1 MPINTLKVRH
11 KHYILLILNTL
22 ASVCGFSQTEES
34 IASHKMALANSESDT
49 AYCRILTDL
58 ADDYLYL
65 NPDSAQHYG
74 KKAVEFALAHGDKK
88 NLAQAYNTLGIIQFD
103 KSYLTGALENFQNA
117 YELYLEIGDKKGQ
130 GKILN
135 NLGVIYSETEEYETA
150 IQKYQESFKINT
162 SIENWETA
170 STALYNIASNEM
182 SLKKYTEAQYTIDE
196 LIKFKALHP
205 ESISP
210 DQLLADYYLE
220 LNQHDSAEFYLSRT
234 LVEMDKTGN
243 LYYLASGQISL
254 TEIYLKTGRI
264 DEARAQLE
272 ATEQFVRS
280 NEYLEMMIDLLEVKS
295 EVYAALGDPTKALQY
310 QIESSDLKDSLNH
323 INRMNFIS
331 ELSAQYNTDRAE
343 AKITQQDGI
352 IATNKKWLFT
362 IGIFSCLLLVVLGV
376 MYFIYRKNRNLN
388 HLLKVQN
395 SHINV
400 QRQKIVSSINYA
412 KKIQQSSLP
421 REAEFKKI
429 FRDSF
434 VYFKPKDIIS
444 GDFFSYQEID
454 GKVYIAAIDCTG
466 HGVPGALMSLI
477 ANAKLNKVVNEMGY
491 RDPGEILCAM
501 HYEIQMALRQD
512 SDSESAQD
520 GVEMNLCAID
530 QNKKT
535 ISYAGANSPISIVH
549 KGLCT
554 EQKGSPV
561 GLGGTYNPRQLIAG
575 KAMFITEE
583 FSYQDGDSLFLYSD
597 GFHDQIGGEAN
608 KKFNKE
614 NFRKMISEISQHRL
628 RNAKDTCQQILSEW
642 QGKNSQ
648 TDDIML
654 IGILL

>member
-1 MPINTLKVRH
+1 MKTYKILIFNTL
-11 KHYILLILNTL
+11 ISI
-22 ASVCGFSQTEES
+22 CGFSQTEES
-34 IASHKMALANSESDT
+34 IASHKLALLNSESDT

-65 NPDSAQHYG
+65 NPDSAQFYG
-74 KKAVEFALAHGDKK
+74 KKAVDFALAHNDKK

-103 KSYLTGALENFQNA
+103 KSYLTGALDHFQHA
-117 YELYLEIGDKKGQ
+117 YQLYLEIGDKNGQ

-135 NLGVIYSETEEYETA
+135 NLGVIYSETEEFETA
-150 IQKYQESFKINT
+150 IQKYKIAFEIN
-162 SIENWETA
+162 SSVENWDAA
-170 STALYNIASNEM
+170 STALYNIAGNQL
-182 SLKKYTEAQYTIDE
+182 SLKKYTEARYSIDE
-196 LIKFKALHP
+196 LIRFKALHP
-205 ESISP
+205 QSTSP
-210 DQLLADYYLE
+210 DPLLADYFE
-220 LNQHDSAEFYLSRT
+220 QSNQLDSAEFYLNRT
-234 LVEMDKTGN
+234 IVEMDKSGN
-243 LYYLASGQISL
+243 LYYLASSQISL
-254 TEIYLKTGRI
+254 TKIYLKTGRVE
-264 DEARAQLE
+264 EARGLLE
-272 ATEQFVRS
+272 ETEQFVRS
-280 NEYLEMMIDLLEVKS
+280 NEYLEMLIDVLEVKS
-295 EVYAALGDPTKALQY
+295 KIFAALNDPLQALQY
-310 QIESSDLKDSLNH
+310 QEQCSALKDSLNH

-331 ELSAQYNTDRAE
+331 ELNAQYNTDRAE
-343 AKITQQDGI
+343 AKISQQDEI
-352 IATNKKWLFT
+352 ISTNKKWLIT
-362 IGIFSCLLLVVLGV
+362 IGLFSCLLLVVLAV
-376 MYFIYRKNRNLN
+376 MYFIFRKNRTLN
-388 HLLKVQN
+388 RLLKLQN

-421 REAEFKKI
+421 REVEFKKI

-454 GKVYIAAIDCTG
+454 GKIYIAAIDCTG

-535 ISYAGANSPISIVH
+535 ILYAGANSPISIVH
-549 KGLCT
+549 KGFCT
-554 EQKGSPV
+554 EQKGSPI
-561 GLGGTYNPRQLIAG
+561 GLGGTYNPRQLIEG
-575 KAMFITEE
+575 RAMFVTEE

-597 GFHDQIGGEAN
+597 GFHDQLGGKDN

-628 RNAKDTCQQILSEW
+628 RNAKETCQQIFTEW
-642 QGKNSQ
+642 QGKNAQ

>member
-1 MPINTLKVRH
+1 VNLK
-11 KHYILLILNTL
+11 KYTLLIFSAL
-22 ASVCGFSQTEES
+22 ASYFGFAQTEES
-34 IASHKMALANSESDT
+34 IASHKIALTNAESDT

-58 ADDYLYL
+58 ADDYLYI
-65 NPDSAQHYG
+65 NPDSAQFYG
-74 KKAVEFALAHGDKK
+74 KKALEFALAHQDKK

-103 KSYLTGALENFQNA
+103 KAYLTGALENFQNA
-117 YELYLEIGDKKGQ
+117 YQLYLEIGDKKGQ

-135 NLGVIYSETEEYETA
+135 NLGVIYSETEEFETG
-150 IQKYQESFKINT
+150 IQKYKDAFQINS
-162 SIENWETA
+162 SIENWATA
-170 STALYNIASNEM
+170 STALYNIAGNLM
-182 SLKKYTEAQYTIDE
+182 SLKRYAEARYTIDE
-196 LIKFKALHP
+196 LLRFKALHP
-205 ESISP
+205 ESTSADP
-210 DQLLADYYLE
+210 LLADYFE
-220 LNQHDSAEFYLSRT
+220 QSNQYDSAEFYLNRT
-234 LVEMDKTGN
+234 IVDMDKSGN
-243 LYYLASGQISL
+243 LYYLASSQISL
-254 TEIYLKTGRI
+254 TKMYLKTGRI
-264 DEARAQLE
+264 EEARLLLE
-272 ATEQFVRS
+272 ETEQFVRS

-295 EVYAALGDPTKALQY
+295 EVYSALDNPKQALQY
-310 QIESSDLKDSLNH
+310 QMECSALKDSLNH
-323 INRMNFIS
+323 INRMNFIN

-343 AKITQQDGI
+343 AKISLQDEVI
-352 IATNKKWLFT
+352 STNKKWLIT
-362 IGIFSCLLLVVLGV
+362 IGIFSCLVLIVLGIMFFV
-376 MYFIYRKNRNLN
+376 YRKNRTLN

-395 SHINV
+395 NHINM
-400 QRQKIVSSINYA
+400 QRQKIMSSINYA

-421 REAEFKKI
+421 REVEFKKI

-530 QNKKT
+530 QVKKT
-535 ISYAGANSPISIVH
+535 ILYAGANSPISIVH
-549 KGLCT
+549 KGVCT

-561 GLGGTYNPRQLIAG
+561 GLGGIYNPRQLVAG
-575 KAMFITEE
+575 KAMFVTEE
-583 FSYQDGDSLFLYSD
+583 FNYQDGDSLFLYSD
-597 GFHDQIGGEAN
+597 GFHDQLGGGMD

-614 NFRKMISEISQHRL
+614 NFRSMISDISQHRL
-628 RNAKDTCQQILSEW
+628 RNAKETCQQILSEW
-642 QGKNSQ
+642 QGKNAQ